1 MAMQRGLPLAFN
13 RLANRPSALLLEV
26 VNSDRPCESM
36 QLHHLIP
43 NEIWNTVQEENK
55 DIPFESFVGGRN
67 NPKNIMELPSTQA
80 GAMAMGLALHN
91 GSHPAYSAY
100 VGGKMERFV
109 SAYKTESTT
118 SPEAAAANFATSV
131 GDLEDLLRKGLT
143 RSYAPGEPQ
152 LLLTSKDPYA
162 ANVGPGQLHVTQV
175 AEAIAAPLQSAVDMA
190 RADPRSAYP
199 TAALADRN
207 CEAAKELTVEQLQQV
222 TGGLQEKGINIDAFA
237 NPEIPATAA
246 APATLSFSDQ
256 VSTAFAQAS
265 AEHPGHAAMAK
276 VGVGLMLG
284 AGAVAGSGITAA
296 SIQALRLTT
305 RPLAAMGAAR

>member
-13 RLANRPSALLLEV
+13 KLANRPSALLLEV
-26 VNSDRPCESM
+26 ANSDRPCESM

-43 NEIWNTVQEENK
+43 NEIWNMVQEKNK
-55 DIPFESFVGGRN
+55 DIPFESFVGGRD
-67 NPKNIMELPSTQA
+67 NPKNIMELPSTRA

-91 GSHPAYSAY
+91 GSHPAYS
-100 VGGKMERFV
+100 VHVSDKVKELV

-118 SPEAAAANFATSV
+118 NPEAAAANFAKSV
-131 GDLEDLLRKGLT
+131 VDLEDKLRRGLT
-143 RSYAPGEPQ
+143 RSYAPAETQ

-175 AEAIAAPLQSAVDMA
+175 AEAMAAPLQSAVDMA

-199 TAALADRN
+199 TAALDDKN

-222 TGGLQEKGINIDAFA
+222 TGDLQEKGINIDAFA
-237 NPEIPATAA
+237 NSEIPATAA
-246 APATLSFSDQ
+246 APAALSFSDQ
-256 VSTAFAQAS
+256 VSAAFARAA

-276 VGVGLMLG
+276 VGVGMMLG

>member
-1 MAMQRGLPLAFN
+1 MPMQRGLPLAFN

-118 SPEAAAANFATSV
+118 SPEVAAANFSKSV
-131 GDLEDLLRKGLT
+131 VDLEDKLRRGLT
-143 RSYAPGEPQ
+143 RSYAPEEPQ

-162 ANVGPGQLHVTQV
+162 VNVGPGQLHVTQV

-190 RADPRSAYP
+190 RADPRNAYP
-199 TAALADRN
+199 TAALADKN

-246 APATLSFSDQ
+246 APAPLSFSDQ
-256 VSTAFAQAS
+256 VRTAFAQAA

-276 VGVGLMLG
+276 VGVGLMVG

-296 SIQALRLTT
+296 GIQAMRFA
-305 RPLAAMGAAR
+305 RPIATLSAAR

>member
-1 MAMQRGLPLAFN
+1 
-13 RLANRPSALLLEV
+13 
-26 VNSDRPCESM
+26 
-36 QLHHLIP
+36 
-43 NEIWNTVQEENK
+43 
-55 DIPFESFVGGRN
+55 
-67 NPKNIMELPSTQA
+67 
-80 GAMAMGLALHN
+80 MGLALHN
-91 GSHPAYSAY
+91 GSHPAYSGH
-100 VGGKMERFV
+100 VFGQVKELV

-118 SPEAAAANFATSV
+118 SPEAAAANFAKSV
-131 GDLEDLLRKGLT
+131 VDLEDKLRRGLT
-143 RSYAPGEPQ
+143 RSYASAETQ

-199 TAALADRN
+199 TAALADKN

-237 NPEIPATAA
+237 NSESPATAA
-246 APATLSFSDQ
+246 APVALSFSEQ
-256 VSTAFAQAS
+256 VSTAFAQAA

-276 VGVGLMLG
+276 VGVGMMVG

-296 SIQALRLTT
+296 GIQALRLT

>member
-1 MAMQRGLPLAFN
+1 MQRGLPLAFN
-13 RLANRPSALLLEV
+13 KLANRPSGLLLEV
-26 VNSDRPCESM
+26 ANSDRPCESM

-43 NEIWNTVQEENK
+43 NEIWNNLEREEK
-55 DIPFESFVGGRN
+55 ETPFESFVGGRD
-67 NPKNIMELPSTQA
+67 NPKNMMELPSTQA

-91 GSHPAYSAY
+91 GSHPAYSGH
-100 VGGKMERFV
+100 VFGQVKELV

-118 SPEAAAANFATSV
+118 NSEAAAANFATSV
-131 GDLEDLLRKGLT
+131 VDLEDKLRRGLT
-143 RSYAPGEPQ
+143 RSYASAETQ

-190 RADPRSAYP
+190 RADPRTAYP

-246 APATLSFSDQ
+246 APATLSFPDQ
-256 VSTAFAQAS
+256 VRTAFAQAA

-284 AGAVAGSGITAA
+284 AGAVAASGITAA
-296 SIQALRLTT
+296 SIQALRATT

>member
-1 MAMQRGLPLAFN
+1 MQRGLPLAFN
-13 RLANRPSALLLEV
+13 KLANRPSALLLEV

-43 NEIWNTVQEENK
+43 NEIWNNLEREEK
-55 DIPFESFVGGRN
+55 ETPFESFVGGRD
-67 NPKNIMELPSTQA
+67 NPKNMMELPSTQA

-91 GSHPAYSAY
+91 GSHPAYSGH
-100 VGGKMERFV
+100 VFGQVKELV

-118 SPEAAAANFATSV
+118 SPEVAAANFSKSV
-131 GDLEDLLRKGLT
+131 VDLEDKLRRGLT
-143 RSYAPGEPQ
+143 RSYAPAETQ

-256 VSTAFAQAS
+256 VRTAFAQAA

-284 AGAVAGSGITAA
+284 AGGGLGV
-296 SIQALRLTT
+296 QALRLTT